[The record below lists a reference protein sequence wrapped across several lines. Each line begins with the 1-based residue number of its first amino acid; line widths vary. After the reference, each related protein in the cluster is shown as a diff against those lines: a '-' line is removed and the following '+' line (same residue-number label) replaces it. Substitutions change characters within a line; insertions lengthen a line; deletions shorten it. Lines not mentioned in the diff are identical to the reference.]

1 MLKEVV
7 GPDDIAEVV
16 SRWTGIPVTRLCQ
29 ADKERLMTLAQRYA
43 HEHDRQAPISTSFY
57 LVACDIPSVV
67 SIFFRLRFWSPL
79 APS

>member
-29 ADKERLMTLAQRYA
+29 ADKERLMALAQRYA
-43 HEHDRQAPISTSFY
+43 
-57 LVACDIPSVV
+57 PS
-67 SIFFRLRFWSPL
+67 ICRHPL
-79 APS
+79 TTLK